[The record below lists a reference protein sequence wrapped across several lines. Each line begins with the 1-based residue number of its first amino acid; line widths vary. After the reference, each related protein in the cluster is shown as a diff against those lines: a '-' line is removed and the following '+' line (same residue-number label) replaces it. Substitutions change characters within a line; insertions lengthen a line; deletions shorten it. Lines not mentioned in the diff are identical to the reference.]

1 MQPTLDPKELQGL
14 SDIWKNITDPTNNP
28 PEEPDDAKAPVPYDV
43 SSGAMSKREE
53 LEATGK
59 FSTAEIDSILANTVE
74 EPSAEEEE

>member
-14 SDIWKNITDPTNNP
+14 SDIWKNITDPTQNP
-28 PEEPDDAKAPVPYDV
+28 PEETEVEPVPYDV

-74 EPSAEEEE
+74 EPSAEEE